1 MQTVATGDRTGE
13 DLLRMEQE
21 RKQRNNERERL
32 RVQIMNQAFDRM
44 KEVMTEFPGP
54 NPKVCSLNSFADN
67 IRSFYRHSDRYR
79 DLNDLLLSYI

>member
-1 MQTVATGDRTGE
+1 MQTGATGDRTGE

-44 KEVMTEFPGP
+44 KEVMTEFPGQ
-54 NPKVCSLNSFADN
+54 NPKVCS
-67 IRSFYRHSDRYR
+67 
-79 DLNDLLLSYI
+79 

>member
-1 MQTVATGDRTGE
+1 MQNGATGEG
-13 DLLRMEQE
+13 LLRMEQE

-54 NPKVCSLNSFADN
+54 NPKVCFIIYYVS
-67 IRSFYRHSDRYR
+67 I
-79 DLNDLLLSYI
+79 

>member
-44 KEVMTEFPGP
+44 KEVMTEFPGQ
-54 NPKVCSLNSFADN
+54 NPKVCS
-67 IRSFYRHSDRYR
+67 
-79 DLNDLLLSYI
+79 